1 VDPINAAP
9 AEAEYSTALD
19 GRNGAKTQIRGSS
32 LLLAG
37 RLLSMVINTTVQVLI
52 VRSLAKTQYG
62 AFAYALSFVS
72 LGETAVTMGLDRA
85 ITRFIPIYD
94 ERREYGKLLGALA
107 LVLGTILGLG
117 LVTVL
122 LVIGLQ
128 GVIAGRL
135 IEDRQA
141 VTLLVILIALAPI
154 QALDSLALSMFA
166 VFARPAAIFVRR
178 YVLAPGLRLVVV
190 LLLIFRNSDV
200 TFLATGYV
208 AAGAAGLVIYGFV
221 LLRAMRAR
229 GLLALTNVGGIQLPA
244 REIFAFTLPLLTSD
258 LVYAAMNVS
267 DAVMLGYFKDTAEVA
282 AFRAVQPTAKL
293 NQLVMSSFAFLFMPL
308 AARMFARGERED
320 LNMLYWR
327 TAMWLAVLSFPVFLL
342 TFSLAQP
349 LTLTLYGQDY
359 AKSGVYLALLS
370 FGTYIQAASGFN
382 GLTLKVVGR
391 LRYIVMIN
399 LFATGANVLVNLA
412 LIPWLGALGAAI
424 GTSSAYVLHN
434 VLKQIGLR
442 RGTGV
447 ALFPRDGLKVYTA
460 IAIGAG
466 GLLAVQTLLSPPL
479 WTGVA
484 LGASVSLVVL
494 WISRPVLHAAD
505 VFPELRR
512 FRFLRALLIAPR
524 L

>member
-1 VDPINAAP
+1 VSAAP
-9 AEAEYSTALD
+9 AEAEPWKVPDS
-19 GRNGAKTQIRGSS
+19 RNAAKTQIRGSS

-37 RLLSMVINTTVQVLI
+37 RLLSVAINTTVQILI
-52 VRSLAKTQYG
+52 VRSLSKTQYG

-72 LGETAVTMGLDRA
+72 LGETVVTMGLDRA
-85 ITRFIPIYD
+85 VTRFVPMYD
-94 ERREYGKLLGALA
+94 ERGEYGKLLGALA
-107 LVLGTILGLG
+107 LVLSTILGLG

-122 LVIGLQ
+122 AVIGLQ
-128 GVIAGRL
+128 GVIVGRL
-135 IEDRQA
+135 IDDRQA

-154 QALDSLALSMFA
+154 RALDSLAVSMFA
-166 VFARPAAIFVRR
+166 VFARPAAIFLRR
-178 YVLAPGLRLVVV
+178 YLFAPGLRLVVV
-190 LLLIFRNSDV
+190 LLLIFRHSDV
-200 TFLATGYV
+200 MFLATGYV
-208 AAGAAGLVIYGFV
+208 AAGTAGLVVYGV
-221 LLRAMRAR
+221 ILLGAMRAR
-229 GLLALTNVGGIQLPA
+229 GLLAPANVHAIQLPA

-258 LVYAAMNVS
+258 LMYAAMNVS

-282 AFRAVQPTAKL
+282 AFRVIQPTAGL

-308 AARMFARGERED
+308 AARMFARGETQEI
-320 LNMLYWR
+320 NALYWR

-359 AKSGVYLALLS
+359 ARSGLYLALLS

-391 LRYIVMIN
+391 LRYVVVIN
-399 LFATGANVLVNLA
+399 VLATGANVLINLA

-434 VLKQIGLR
+434 ALKQIGLR

-447 ALFPRDGLKVYTA
+447 QLFPRDGLAVYA
-460 IAIGAG
+460 AMIVGAG
-466 GLLAVQTLLSPPL
+466 GLLAVQMLLSPPL
-479 WTGVA
+479 WAGVA
-484 LGASVSLVVL
+484 LGAFVSLVVL

-512 FRFLRALLIAPR
+512 FRFLRALLVAPR